1 MNGDQVRTWNVGEN
15 IQNSS
20 DCQQIQLK
28 FPWKENKIE
37 KVLSQ
42 DEQPL
47 WQIMKRDGADNN
59 R

>member
-1 MNGDQVRTWNVGEN
+1 MKLFMNGDQVRTWNVGEN

-28 FPWKENKIE
+28 FPWKEKKIE

-42 DEQPL
+42 DEQPM
-47 WQIMKRDGADNN
+47 WKNHES
-59 R
+59 